1 MASLGW
7 AQTLSAPPSGRT
19 GSVLEISG
27 EGLPDGLY
35 TLQVS
40 SPAGSESFPV
50 ETSRGAFKL
59 SYTPKVPGTYQF
71 RLVLPDRT
79 LEASS
84 SVAALAQ
91 APVLTGDG
99 LRVGNWKL
107 PLPGDWSEPLV
118 VANRAYVFRG
128 PLVLEIDLSNP
139 RVSNR
144 YYPPAEVQALEAPA
158 PGESLPS
165 VLLEGGRRLKLDDLG
180 GLPYEGRWESLQVIR
195 EFDQLLQ
202 SSGSRNLDQSPAEG
216 RPYWHYLAQPPG
228 RLSAKDL
235 KAFGHDLLRR
245 GHRPE
250 LPWGQGVMLWLSG
263 WLEQMRAARAQSLEA
278 SLMWSDTLLEY
289 MPQFP
294 GGRQEL
300 YQQAAWLENQGR
312 PDLALRYRI
321 ALRTLQSWDVPVRSS
336 SMLVLAGVSAG
347 LFLLVALY
355 LMLAYLPAQRR
366 NLASVGGWVVGWFT
380 NPLLRLR
387 HTALAYA
394 TVPERAVLLVLLLLL
409 GGAVVMAGFVRRTEA
424 LLASEALSRGT
435 LRSEAAQRML
445 RSLTAVPASRGL
457 LAYALA
463 QSDPAESRR
472 LYLAAPEWPAV
483 LLGRGDPKSLSQAY
497 WTAPQF
503 SAVQD
508 VLGFGADP
516 WSQAYREAGVAR
528 EGVPTLRLM
537 WLAVTQAGLE
547 DLRRDFLRT
556 WSDIRI
562 VENPV
567 AAWASGIVLLV
578 LLLFTLLS
586 FFLPRPRGA
595 ADYPNWRYGVQL
607 LFPGS
612 PLYSQG
618 WGVLLAGFGL
628 YCLWLYRAGKAV
640 ALYGVA
646 AVVVVH
652 LVMWLLARP
661 RRGVM

>member
-1 MASLGW
+1 MAW
-7 AQTLSAPPSGRT
+7 AQTLSAPPSGQT
-19 GSVLEISG
+19 GSALEISG
-27 EGLPDGLY
+27 ESLPEGLY
-35 TLQVS
+35 TLQIS
-40 SPAGSESFPV
+40 SPAGNESFPV

-59 SYTPKVPGTYQF
+59 AYTPKVPGTYRF

-84 SVAALAQ
+84 SVRAVAQ
-91 APVLTGDG
+91 VPVLSGDG
-99 LRVGNWKL
+99 LRVGDWKL

-118 VANRAYVFRG
+118 VADRAYIFRG

-139 RVSNR
+139 RISNR

-158 PGESLPS
+158 PTEALPS
-165 VLLEGGRRLKLDDLG
+165 VLLEGGRRLRLDALG

-195 EFDQLLQ
+195 ELDQLL
-202 SSGSRNLDQSPAEG
+202 SSGNRELDQSPSEG
-216 RPYWHYLAQPPG
+216 RPYWHYLAQPPS
-228 RLSAKDL
+228 RLSAQDL
-235 KAFGHDLLRR
+235 KAFGRDLLRR

-250 LPWGQGVMLWLSG
+250 LPWGRGVMLWLSP
-263 WLEQMRAARAQSLEA
+263 WLEQMRAARARGIEA

-289 MPQFP
+289 LPQFP
-294 GGRQEL
+294 GGRQALFE
-300 YQQAAWLENQGR
+300 QAIWLENQGR
-312 PDLALRYRI
+312 PDLALRYRV
-321 ALRTLQSWDVPVRSS
+321 ALRALQSWDVPVRSS

-366 NLASVGGWVVGWFT
+366 NLAAVGGWLAGWFT

-394 TVPERAVLLVLLLLL
+394 TVSERAVLLVLLLLL
-409 GGAVVMAGFVRRTEA
+409 GGAVVVFGFVRRTEI
-424 LLASEALSRGT
+424 LLADEALSRGT
-435 LRSEAAQRML
+435 LRSEAAQRVL
-445 RSLTAVPASRGL
+445 RGLTDVPASRGL

-463 QSDPAESRR
+463 HSDPAESQR
-472 LYLAAPEWPAV
+472 LYRGAPGWPVV
-483 LLGRGDPKSLSQAY
+483 LLGRGDPDSLSRAY
-497 WTAPQF
+497 WAAPQY

-516 WSQAYREAGVAR
+516 WSRAYRDAGVVR

-537 WLAVTQAGLE
+537 WLVVTQAGLE

-595 ADYPNWRYGVQL
+595 ADYPGWRYGVQL
-607 LFPGS
+607 VFLGS

-618 WGVLLAGFGL
+618 WGVLLAGLGL
-628 YCLWLYRAGKAV
+628 YCLWLYQAGRAA

-646 AVVVVH
+646 AAVVVH

-661 RRGVM
+661 RRGAM